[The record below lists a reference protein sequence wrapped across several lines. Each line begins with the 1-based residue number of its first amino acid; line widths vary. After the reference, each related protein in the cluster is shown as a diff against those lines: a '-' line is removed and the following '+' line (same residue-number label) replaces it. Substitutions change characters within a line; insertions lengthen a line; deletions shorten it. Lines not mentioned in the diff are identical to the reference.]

1 MSNKRSSSWKINPQ
15 SHTERAL
22 QVVIMTR
29 LYSGGGVGL
38 EYPET
43 SVHVASDHV
52 NRDTEASDDIVHLV
66 AGRLYSWPCLTGKH
80 WDNAFGGCV

>member
-1 MSNKRSSSWKINPQ
+1 MEDGLE
-15 SHTERAL
+15 SHLGESTL

-43 SVHVASDHV
+43 SVHVAPDRMS
-52 NRDTEASDDIVHLV
+52 RRWRGAADDVE
-66 AGRLYSWPCLTGKH
+66 GPTGPMETWPCLTGKH
-80 WDNAFGGCV
+80 WDNAFSSV